1 MDFIK
6 NSEQA
11 ELFLDQEPASEPI
24 YWRTPDLDGAV
35 RTDRRRKAWKNYEGE
50 MTCKYTRHKATSGAA
65 ATAATAAATEREKER
80 RTLEGTSTIAKRGTE
95 QRWAIDRGYVHMWR
109 LEWREISGII
119 IRSDHMHIIE
129 ALKIHNKSD
138 RLPKNRRKL

>member
-11 ELFLDQEPASEPI
+11 ALFLDQEPASEPI

-35 RTDRRRKAWKNYEGE
+35 RTTDRRRKAWKNYEGE

-65 ATAATAAATEREKER
+65 TAASAATEREKER
-80 RTLEGTSTIAKRGTE
+80 RTLEGTSTTAKRGTQQNRTE
-95 QRWAIDRGYVHMWR
+95 MGNRPGGYINVERTKNER
-109 LEWREISGII
+109 LSC
-119 IRSDHMHIIE
+119 SFHT
-129 ALKIHNKSD
+129 
-138 RLPKNRRKL
+138 